1 MKVFVRN
8 VTLKQKTNVNMVHV
22 AKVLVTIVK
31 QAQISQVMRKNM
43 WQNMKVLA
51 ITVSLKQTDDQDK
64 TSANITRNLKEHV
77 AKFKTKC
84 KFL

>member
-8 VTLKQKTNVNMVHV
+8 VTLKQKPIVNMVHV

-51 ITVSLKQTDDQDK
+51 ITVSLKQTDDQD
-64 TSANITRNLKEHV
+64 
-77 AKFKTKC
+77 
-84 KFL
+84 

>member
-22 AKVLVTIVK
+22 EKVLVTIVK

-51 ITVSLKQTDDQDK
+51 ITVSLKQTDDQD
-64 TSANITRNLKEHV
+64 
-77 AKFKTKC
+77 
-84 KFL
+84 

>member
-51 ITVSLKQTDDQDK
+51 ITVSLKQTDDQD
-64 TSANITRNLKEHV
+64 
-77 AKFKTKC
+77 
-84 KFL
+84 

>member
-8 VTLKQKTNVNMVHV
+8 VTLKQKPNVNMVHV

-51 ITVSLKQTDDQDK
+51 ITVSLKQTDDQD
-64 TSANITRNLKEHV
+64 
-77 AKFKTKC
+77 
-84 KFL
+84 